1 MSEGSKWRSP
11 KFLTKIKYKIYSY
24 FTKFTMLN
32 IIKVDWFH
40 VQIGHQMLWNEWG
53 DLKNYQNQ

>member
-1 MSEGSKWRSP
+1 
-11 KFLTKIKYKIYSY
+11 
-24 FTKFTMLN
+24 MLN

-53 DLKNYQNQ
+53 GLKNYQNQKI